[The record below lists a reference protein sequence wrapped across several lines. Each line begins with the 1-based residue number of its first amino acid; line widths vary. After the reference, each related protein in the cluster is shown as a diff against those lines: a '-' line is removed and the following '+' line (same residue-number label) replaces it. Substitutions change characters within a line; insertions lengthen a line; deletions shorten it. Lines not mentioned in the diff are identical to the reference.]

1 MWEIII
7 DGHKGFEKYLQSV
20 LNVLPPNY
28 LDVNEPQ
35 IIDILTR
42 FKTLKETRQ
51 DLAKEVQANQDSI
64 LESETRLQKMIK
76 DKNDFVLINTSKLAA
91 QQKYLEKKKA
101 ENQALQENIERQ
113 NSIGQERVFRV

>member
-1 MWEIII
+1 M
-7 DGHKGFEKYLQSV
+7 
-20 LNVLPPNY
+20 
-28 LDVNEPQ
+28 DVNEPQ